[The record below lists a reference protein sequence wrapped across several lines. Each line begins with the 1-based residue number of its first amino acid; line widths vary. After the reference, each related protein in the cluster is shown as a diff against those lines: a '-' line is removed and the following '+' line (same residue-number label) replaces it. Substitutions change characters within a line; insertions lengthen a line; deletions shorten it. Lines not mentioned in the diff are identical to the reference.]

1 MLTSQEIAPSTRF
14 FTAFG
19 VILENRTPVT
29 QMLGKATDSDRKD
42 INMGVSSPTRG
53 VVFIHS
59 CPRALCA
66 HLEWALGDILGVT
79 VSLDWVDQ
87 PVAPSTVRTELS
99 WVGTQGLSSTIV
111 SALRGFPNLRFEV
124 TEEPVAG
131 LDGQR
136 VVSTP
141 SLGLWRAPMGA
152 FGEGYVSEEKLRATV
167 AAAAAKGESLTDAID
182 CILGGPWDRELEPFR
197 YAGTGVPVRWLHQ
210 VG

>member
-1 MLTSQEIAPSTRF
+1 
-14 FTAFG
+14 
-19 VILENRTPVT
+19 
-29 QMLGKATDSDRKD
+29 MLGKATDGDRKEV
-42 INMGVSSPTRG
+42 NMGISSPTRG

-66 HLEWALGDILGVT
+66 HLEWALGDILGAS

-99 WVGTQGLSSTIV
+99 WVGTQGLSTALVST
-111 SALRGFPNLRFEV
+111 LRGFPNLRFEV

-136 VVSTP
+136 IVSTP
-141 SLGLWRAPMGA
+141 TLGLWRAPMGA
-152 FGEGYVSEEKLRATV
+152 FGEGYVSEEKLRAAVNTAV
-167 AAAAAKGESLTDAID
+167 TNGESLTDALD
-182 CILGGPWDRELEPFR
+182 HILGGPWDRELEPFR
-197 YAGTGVPVRWLHQ
+197 YAGAGVPVRWLHQ

>member
-1 MLTSQEIAPSTRF
+1 
-14 FTAFG
+14 
-19 VILENRTPVT
+19 
-29 QMLGKATDSDRKD
+29 MLGKATDGDRKE
-42 INMGVSSPTRG
+42 IAMGISSPTRG

-79 VSLDWVDQ
+79 VSLEWVVQ

-99 WVGTQGLSSTIV
+99 WVGAQGLSATIV
-111 SALRGFPNLRFEV
+111 SVLRGFPNLRFEV

-141 SLGLWRAPMGA
+141 SLGLWRSPMGA

-167 AAAAAKGESLTDAID
+167 SNAVANGDSLTDALD
-182 CILGGPWDRELEPFR
+182 LVLGGPWDRELEPFR